1 MIRRASIALVALLSG
16 CGQAAAPSVSP
27 TPSGFATPT
36 ASAMATATPAGVEC
50 GPGCI
55 KQLPPGKHA
64 TTAFLPGMSVTLP
77 DDSWWSSE
85 DSPGEFNL
93 RLIAHP
99 GAGVFFWIDPIP
111 VRDHILVGGVPNTPA
126 GILNWMQGDDYLDI
140 SPVQMRTIG
149 SGIKALSIALDV
161 TKLAPQEGP
170 ECDAPCIDYFR
181 FTDRQ
186 TYDFTYGTGL
196 GEPTRLYLA
205 TIGTGNSTH
214 TLVVSVDEQDPSDRD
229 SFSLLE
235 SGATKILSTLQL
247 PSKLPTS

>member
-1 MIRRASIALVALLSG
+1 
-16 CGQAAAPSVSP
+16 VSA

-36 ASAMATATPAGVEC
+36 ARATATATPFRVEC
-50 GPGCI
+50 GPGCAD
-55 KQLPPGKHA
+55 QLPPGKHA
-64 TTAFLPGMSVTLP
+64 TTLFLPGMTVTLP
-77 DDSWWSSE
+77 DDNWWSSE
-85 DSPGEFNL
+85 DSSGEFNL
-93 RLIAHP
+93 RLRAHP
-99 GAGVFFWIDPIP
+99 GAAVFFWIDPIP

-126 GILNWMQGDDYLDI
+126 GILNWMRGDDYLDI
-140 SPVQMRTIG
+140 SPVQTRTIG
-149 SGIKALSIALDV
+149 SGLKALSIVLDV
-161 TKLAPQEGP
+161 TKLAPQEAP

-181 FTDRQ
+181 FTDRNTSRYVV

-235 SGATKILSTLQL
+235 AGATKILSTLQL
-247 PSKLPTS
+247 PSRLPTS